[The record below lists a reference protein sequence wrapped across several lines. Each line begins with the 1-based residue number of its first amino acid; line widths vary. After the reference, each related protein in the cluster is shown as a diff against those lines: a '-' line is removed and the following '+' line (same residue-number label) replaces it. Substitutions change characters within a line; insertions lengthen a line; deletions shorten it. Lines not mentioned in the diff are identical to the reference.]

1 MNAQAHAMA
10 DWVERTALPLLLA
23 FVFGLLAGEWS
34 SAEQAGE
41 ARDAV
46 SQARAAVARAE
57 VALAHWRHA
66 CEPLLSL
73 PPESTPELIPG
84 PLAQADDFGSPYAHD
99 AQAAM
104 VRPGAVLRALPLATS
119 GTAPG
124 GAQ

>member
-1 MNAQAHAMA
+1 MMNAQAHALA

-46 SQARAAVARAE
+46 RQARAAVARAE

-73 PPESTPELIPG
+73 PPQSTPELIPG
-84 PLAQADDFGSPYAHD
+84 PLAQAGEAAAHN
-99 AQAAM
+99 AAAAT
-104 VRPGAVLRALPLATS
+104 VLRPGVVLRALPLATS